1 MSEGVKCVGYEDSL
15 RQARELLILEINELK
30 EQLARKEQNLKKLDA
45 FLKEPYPNSGNSASL
60 TKSVVEIVYRLVS
73 SQGHPIT
80 AKAVV
85 KEFFKHR
92 QDVNESTIR
101 STLYQVSRKQ
111 KPTEIEVEG
120 NKIGVSVIKDGPT
133 YDIQVVTDSKELK
146 QAHA

>member
-1 MSEGVKCVGYEDSL
+1 MGYEDSL
-15 RQARELLILEINELK
+15 RQARELLISEINHLKDELAKK
-30 EQLARKEQNLKKLDA
+30 EQHLRKLDS
-45 FLKEPYPNSGNSASL
+45 FLREPYTSGRNGTSL
-60 TKSVVEIVYRLVS
+60 TKSVVEIVYRLVKAENE
-73 SQGHPIT
+73 PIT

-120 NKIGVSVIKDGPT
+120 SVIAVEIIKDGPT
-133 YDIQVVTDSKELK
+133 YDVAVVSEAEPSFKE
-146 QAHA
+146 AHA

>member
-1 MSEGVKCVGYEDSL
+1 MGYEDSL

-45 FLKEPYPNSGNSASL
+45 FLREPYTSSGNGTSL
-60 TKSVVEIVYRLVS
+60 TKSIVEIVYQLVS
-73 SQGHPIT
+73 SHGHPIT

-111 KPTEIEVEG
+111 KPTEIEVNG
-120 NKIGVSVIKDGPT
+120 SRIGVSVIKDGPT
-133 YDIQVVTDSKELK
+133 YDVKVAGDGQEVKK
-146 QAHA
+146 AHA

>member
-1 MSEGVKCVGYEDSL
+1 MREGVNAVSYEDSL

-45 FLKEPYPNSGNSASL
+45 FLKEPYGNSGNGTSL
-60 TKSVVEIVYRLVS
+60 TKSIVEIVYRLVS

-85 KEFFKHR
+85 KDFFKHR

-111 KPTEIEVEG
+111 KPTEIEVDG

-133 YDIQVVTDSKELK
+133 YDIKVVTEGHDLEK
-146 QAHA
+146 AHA